1 MSSCPRGEGE
11 GRGRKKKT
19 EGRES
24 QPPTN
29 GKKGTRETSRAP
41 ANEEKG
47 ETEAGAKAERWPSLG
62 CFPANFNPW
71 LPGARP
77 VSGGGGGDSRNS

>member
-1 MSSCPRGEGE
+1 MREKGG
-11 GRGRKKKT
+11 GRKKKT
-19 EGRES
+19 ERRES

-41 ANEEKG
+41 ANEEEG
-47 ETEAGAKAERWPSLG
+47 ETEAGAKAQRWLSRG

-71 LPGARP
+71 LPGAGP
-77 VSGGGGGDSRNS
+77 VPLGGGGQSEPLKVKL